1 MVAVRGASLVS
12 LFVPLAYKFKIRW
25 LGLSHL
31 GAPVDLNCQY
41 CGKDEPLPFVCNY
54 CGGVFCVEHRLP
66 ETHSCTGDL
75 SRRPEVVVPA
85 TSYSWSGYTYTGQA
99 RRRAAVFSTIEVR
112 DIVIAWLGLGVAFFM
127 SGFGG
132 ALGLPT
138 VYDKIFRTPKL
149 FAEFFVVA
157 LATVGS
163 GFVLHELSHKFTAQ
177 RFGYWAEFRMWP
189 FGLVLALVTSLI
201 GFIFAAPG
209 ATYISGFNISE
220 SENGK
225 ISVAGPLMNVIVGII
240 FLPFLLFG
248 HGVWYD
254 LGSEG
259 VFVNIFLALFNMLPL
274 YPLDGAKVFA
284 WSKLRWAAVFVPLV
298 LVFIVLVG
306 G

>member
-1 MVAVRGASLVS
+1 MRWRPTYKLKIG
-12 LFVPLAYKFKIRW
+12 LFRSSIP
-25 LGLSHL
+25 
-31 GAPVDLNCQY
+31 GAPLDLNCQY

-54 CGGVFCVEHRLP
+54 CGGVFCVDHRLP
-66 ETHSCTGDL
+66 EAHKCTGDL
-75 SRRPEVVVPA
+75 SKRPEVVAPA
-85 TSYSWSGYTYTGQA
+85 TSYSWSSYSYSGQPGKKA
-99 RRRAAVFSTIEVR
+99 HVFSNIEVR
-112 DIVIAWLGLGVAFFM
+112 DIVIAWFGLGVAFFL
-127 SGFGG
+127 SGSGG
-132 ALGLPT
+132 AFGLPT
-138 VYDKIFRTPKL
+138 VYARIFRTPKL
-149 FAEFFVVA
+149 FVEFFIVS
-157 LATVGS
+157 LLTVGS

-209 ATYISGFNISE
+209 ATYISGMNISE

-225 ISVAGPLMNVIVGII
+225 ISVAGPLTNVLVGVA

-248 HGVWYD
+248 NGFWYD

-284 WSKLRWAAVFVPLV
+284 WSKARWAAVFIPLV
-298 LVFIVLVG
+298 IVFVALISS
-306 G
+306 